1 LLEEKTMT
9 RTTTRA
15 RLQRHAQPAQHIYI
29 PHSSWTRADHKVAA
43 ATPAP
48 IAADDFWARLGL

>member
-1 LLEEKTMT
+1 MT

-29 PHSSWTRADHKVAA
+29 PHSSWTRADHKVATV
-43 ATPAP
+43 TPAP